1 MAPSSAHPFG
11 TDRYGRDLFSR
22 VLYGAR
28 LDLRM
33 VAVAVA
39 LAAGIAVPLA
49 AIAGYYGKWV
59 DRLLSTI
66 MEIGLAL
73 PGLLLAI
80 VIVAVFGPSMQ
91 NAMLAIGLMSVPGLF
106 RTVRGSVLSAKQ
118 AQYVE
123 AARAV
128 GAGGGRIIARH
139 LLPNTIST
147 LIVLVTLRFGS
158 VLLMAGGLSFIGLG
172 VQPPHPEWG
181 ALLADGRAYMRSAWW
196 LATFPGL
203 AMTMTVVGFNLLGDG
218 LRDRLDPHRG
228 MTRGRVLGKGETW
241 VGAKQ

>member
-1 MAPSSAHPFG
+1 M
-11 TDRYGRDLFSR
+11 
-22 VLYGAR
+22 
-28 LDLRM
+28 
-33 VAVAVA
+33 
-39 LAAGIAVPLA
+39 PLA

-139 LLPNTIST
+139 VLPNTIST

-158 VLLMAGGLSFIGLG
+158 ALLMAGGLSFIGLG

-181 ALLADGRAYMRSAWW
+181 ALLADGRAYMRTAWW

-203 AMTMTVVGFNLLGDG
+203 AMTVTVVGFNLLGDG
-218 LRDRLDPHRG
+218 LRDRLDPYRG
-228 MTRGRVLGKGETW
+228 TTKGVFALRRRVGYNGDR
-241 VGAKQ
+241 